1 MMIDLQN
8 KNVPDGFQLG
18 SSRRKDLI
26 TGAGPMRFSAY
37 KIREH
42 HRKLMDLEESVA
54 QIGKS
59 IRSQIIP
66 HAFRHCMGYEAE
78 EWMQEVPT
86 YVGHQ
91 LAYDF
96 SEVLHGLVGD
106 GIPQAVVNELI
117 KKTKQ
122 EVDPILE
129 LGEIAR
135 LELMESWHTVA
146 ADLGGRSTTD
156 EFLSACIRLVD
167 GARET
172 IESHEGGSHVAL
184 SA

>member
-8 KNVPDGFQLG
+8 KNVPEGFQLG
-18 SSRRKDLI
+18 ASRRNKLI
-26 TGAGPMRFSAY
+26 DNAGPMRFSAY

-42 HRKLMDLEESVA
+42 RRKLDDLEESVE

-66 HAFRHCMGYEAE
+66 HAFRRCLGSEAE

-86 YVGHQ
+86 FVGHQ
-91 LAYDF
+91 LAHDF
-96 SEVLHGLVGD
+96 SEVLHALVGD
-106 GIPQAVVNELI
+106 GVRQAVVNELI
-117 KKTKQ
+117 KQTKQ
-122 EVDPILE
+122 EVGPILE

-135 LELMESWHTVA
+135 IELVESWHTVA
-146 ADLGGRSTTD
+146 ADLGGRSSTD

-167 GARET
+167 GTVEIIR
-172 IESHEGGSHVAL
+172 SHAGGSHVAL